1 MENDMQTN
9 LTKLI
14 DDLGILKAQIAA
26 LELQEKA
33 LKAALGDLA
42 PGAYEGEAFRLSI
55 SESERETL
63 DMKAVRAHLSR
74 QFIAAH
80 TNVTQV
86 RTVRVSARSGKDLAA

>member
-1 MENDMQTN
+1 MQTN

-14 DDLGILKAQIAA
+14 DDLGILKAQIAE

-33 LKAALGDLA
+33 LKAALADLA